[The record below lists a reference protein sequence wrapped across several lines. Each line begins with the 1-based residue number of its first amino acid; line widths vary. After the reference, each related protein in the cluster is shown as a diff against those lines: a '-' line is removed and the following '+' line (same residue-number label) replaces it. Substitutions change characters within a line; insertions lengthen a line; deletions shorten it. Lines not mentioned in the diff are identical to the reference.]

1 MRTEERRRTGIGC
14 FAPRERLVHLLR
26 RMAAIPLDEAAGLSA
41 RGNLAAVADGAIP
54 AAAVGFFIARTATGW
69 RLMIFER
76 HHAASSEICRPA
88 GDLLQEGK
96 TLSGAMPWTSAGS
109 T

>member
-26 RMAAIPLDEAAGLSA
+26 RLAAIPLREAAGSSC
-41 RGNLAAVADGAIP
+41 RGKLAAAAEGAIP
-54 AAAVGFFIARTATGW
+54 PGAVGFFIARTATGW

-76 HHAASSEICRPA
+76 NHEASSGICRAA
-88 GDLLQEGK
+88 GDLLQEAK
-96 TLSGAMPWTSAGS
+96 TVSGAMPWTSAGS